1 MPDRVRDV
9 IVIGGSAGAVEVL
22 LTVLGS
28 LPVDLGAAVAVTIHR
43 HPTRPST
50 LDRVLGRRSS
60 LPVIEPADEEPFTPG
75 RVYLAPPDRHMVIT
89 DGVVCLNREPRQH
102 HTRPAID
109 PLFISAAER
118 FGARVIG
125 LLVTGNLSDGV
136 SGLIRIKQLGG
147 ITLVQD
153 PSQALYPSMARNAL
167 IYDNVDLILGLQ
179 SVAATLAALV
189 DGSSIGSFV
198 ETPSIRRPGP
208 RHERMPRWVAPGHRL
223 P

>member
-1 MPDRVRDV
+1 
-9 IVIGGSAGAVEVL
+9 
-22 LTVLGS
+22 
-28 LPVDLGAAVAVTIHR
+28 
-43 HPTRPST
+43 
-50 LDRVLGRRSS
+50 
-60 LPVIEPADEEPFTPG
+60 
-75 RVYLAPPDRHMVIT
+75 MVIT

-153 PSQALYPSMARNAL
+153 PSQALYPSMPRNAL

-189 DGSSIGSFV
+189 DGVQHWFLRRDPEHPPPGS
-198 ETPSIRRPGP
+198 
-208 RHERMPRWVAPGHRL
+208 AP
-223 P
+223 